1 VDKALRIGQE
11 TLRKLDKLTIHN
23 QWFWDKI
30 KDDIGSRVLEI
41 GCGIGIYTS
50 FLIDSSELL
59 VSVDIVED
67 YIKEVESKFTDN
79 RNFKAIRLDI
89 AKDDINYLTSFGFD
103 TIVCLNVLEHIED
116 DTKALKN
123 MYALLNNPGRLI
135 LLVPALHWLYGTLDQ
150 SVGHWRRYHCR
161 ELKHKI
167 ETAGFTVKR
176 RLFCNFFGI
185 FGWFVNGKILRRE
198 ILSDCLLEFFNKFSS
213 LLLLSDRLFSPF
225 IGMSLLLICEKKEI
239 NK

>member
-89 AKDDINYLTSFGFD
+89 A
-103 TIVCLNVLEHIED
+103 NVS
-116 DTKALKN
+116 
-123 MYALLNNPGRLI
+123 MY
-135 LLVPALHWLYGTLDQ
+135 
-150 SVGHWRRYHCR
+150 
-161 ELKHKI
+161 
-167 ETAGFTVKR
+167 
-176 RLFCNFFGI
+176 
-185 FGWFVNGKILRRE
+185 
-198 ILSDCLLEFFNKFSS
+198 
-213 LLLLSDRLFSPF
+213 
-225 IGMSLLLICEKKEI
+225 
-239 NK
+239 